1 MRKHKKF
8 YRPKDEKKYTAEN
21 GQHVYKKYVSQFMD
35 CIDFGIQKG
44 KRKSHR
50 LINTY
55 LLRKNPRSTNNI
67 SLRVTKPKKY
77 NYNFSH
83 TQYIGSIE
91 EHLKGDYFLY
101 YQCRPGSFIH
111 LINDDFDSIK
121 NPSDTLTDDIY
132 YMIKFLRE
140 SFPDSY
146 FDLGSSGR
154 SLNHFK
160 LVSSESLYDY
170 FMFEYDDECR
180 FPRFINKILNSM
192 SRIYRFIYN
201 TNTSY
206 SLPPNLKF
214 DSIKGTLSDY
224 EWYRSK
230 KNGKTYYKRI
240 IHSGQFAKLPRPT
253 SVEQYRTFYNMN
265 IYDILYLMDVAMT
278 RYIISLY
285 SYSVDSLVNILSVR
299 SSSFSR
305 IHYNACKAA
314 LYLCEIMENVKRDP
328 LYNDPDFNLK
338 RTV

>member
-1 MRKHKKF
+1 
-8 YRPKDEKKYTAEN
+8 
-21 GQHVYKKYVSQFMD
+21 
-35 CIDFGIQKG
+35 
-44 KRKSHR
+44 
-50 LINTY
+50 
-55 LLRKNPRSTNNI
+55 LRKNPRSTNNI